1 MLFTSKKKHLVLF
14 LFAAFI
20 AAFIGAGFVIS
31 LLGQKEDTR
40 KTADK
45 HQQESVLK
53 TTIGSPQFTDAPQA
67 TDSPQPTSNFQSK
80 QPKIQQSRDPIE
92 EVVKEEILSA
102 VFGVIT
108 GQLASDEPSE
118 EELKDMIGVLFDK
131 GASLKDRRQCAWAL
145 AKNGDPEVLLE
156 LEKIL
161 LLQDTPGYLKAA
173 IAEGLGYSSNP
184 EGKKLILSAL
194 EDEDDTVVRGAIRGL
209 SVIGD
214 EEAIAILSDIVPSNE
229 ASSSVIAEAAAGL
242 GKIDHPE
249 AYNILVDA
257 YNDTTISTNTDFKEN
272 IIAALGQRDISE
284 TGEFFQKILDEDA
297 KDHELRLTTIE
308 AIQESQS
315 DTSSFL
321 LKYLDDQDSEIR
333 AEAACALATVDE
345 PGDIT
350 DELQRHLAKEEDPEV
365 RKRLYQALGNQ
376 ENVDID
382 AVAVTIFEE
391 HDSDARLAGYDFLAG
406 NIGVPENARLR
417 EQFEKTAI
425 PELQEI
431 ALSSERLN
439 VRLSA
444 VVTLK
449 RANTMES
456 FNALEEIASKSSDMK
471 VVEATG
477 IYR

>member
-1 MLFTSKKKHLVLF
+1 MLFTSKKKYLVYF
-14 LFAAFI
+14 LF
-20 AAFIGAGFVIS
+20 AAFIGAGFVIN
-31 LLGQKEDTR
+31 LLLQKEDSGKST
-40 KTADK
+40 DEY
-45 HQQESVLK
+45 QQESVSKIGVVPSQSVDSVRFDSNLLLK
-53 TTIGSPQFTDAPQA
+53 
-67 TDSPQPTSNFQSK
+67 K
-80 QPKIQQSRDPIE
+80 QEFLPPIE
-92 EVVKEEILSA
+92 DDTDDTEKHIKEKVTSA
-102 VFGVIT
+102 IFGVIT
-108 GQLASDEPSE
+108 RQLASDEPSE

-131 GASLKDRRQCAWAL
+131 EASLKDRRQCAWAL

-184 EGKKLILSAL
+184 DGKKLILSAL
-194 EDEDDTVVRGAIRGL
+194 EDEDDIVVRGATRGL
-209 SVIGD
+209 SAIGD
-214 EEAIAILSDIVPSNE
+214 RDAISILSNIVFSNE
-229 ASSSVIAEAAAGL
+229 ASRSVIAEAAAGL

-249 AYNILVDA
+249 AYNMLVDA

-284 TGEFFQKILDEDA
+284 TSEFFQKIVDENTTNSSLQLA
-297 KDHELRLTTIE
+297 TIE
-308 AIQESQS
+308 AIQEAQG

-321 LKYLDDQDSEIR
+321 LNNLDDEDSEVR
-333 AEAACALATVDE
+333 AEAAWALAIADE
-345 PGDIT
+345 PPDIAE
-350 DELQRHLAKEEDPEV
+350 ELMTRLAQEEDTEV
-365 RKRLYQALGNQ
+365 RKGLYQALGNQ

-382 AVAVTIFEE
+382 AVAEAIFEE

-406 NIGVPENARLR
+406 NIGVLENARLR

-439 VRLSA
+439 DRLSA

-449 RANTMES
+449 RANTAES